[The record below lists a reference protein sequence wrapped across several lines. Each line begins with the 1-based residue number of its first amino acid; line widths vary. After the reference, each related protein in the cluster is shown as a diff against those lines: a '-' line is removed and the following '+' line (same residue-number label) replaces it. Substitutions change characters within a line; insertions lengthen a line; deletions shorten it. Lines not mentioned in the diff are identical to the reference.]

1 MSESIKNK
9 KFVAITY
16 SITDESD
23 EVLERID
30 MPVNFIYGRDNTV
43 IPKIKQELE
52 GHQAGDEIVVNIS
65 PEEGFGTHQEELTF
79 TDDIENVPPEFH
91 KIGAEVEFQNNQS
104 EVKKFTVTKI
114 ENGKLTVDGNHPFAG
129 KNITYN
135 IKIREV
141 RDATADEL
149 SDVDSQSTTLHWKS
163 IPADMPYPI

>member
-1 MSESIKNK
+1 MSESIKNL

-23 EVLERID
+23 EELERIEL
-30 MPVNFIYGRDNTV
+30 PVNFIYGRDNNV
-43 IPKIKQELE
+43 IPKIKHELE
-52 GHQAGDEIVVNIS
+52 GHQAGDEIAVFIS
-65 PEEGFGTHQEELTF
+65 PEDGFGPHQDELTF
-79 TDDIENVPPEFH
+79 TDDIDNVPPEFQ

-114 ENGKLTVDGNHPFAG
+114 ENGKLTVDGNHPYAG

-149 SDVDSQSTTLHWKS
+149 SENIDQNTTLH
-163 IPADMPYPI
+163 